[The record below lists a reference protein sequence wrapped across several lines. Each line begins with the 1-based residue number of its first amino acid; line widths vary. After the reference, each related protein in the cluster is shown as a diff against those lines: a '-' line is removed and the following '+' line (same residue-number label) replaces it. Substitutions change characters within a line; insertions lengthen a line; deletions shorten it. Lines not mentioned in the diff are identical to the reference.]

1 MSESLSHLTGSYAR
15 EPKNIQDRESADLT
29 PFDAKLPGNK
39 LMETEISVHPKH
51 RKKMKAHQVEVFKF
65 LCSNL
70 LADDPGGCILAH
82 APGSGKK
89 FMVISFIKS
98 FPAKNP
104 DGRPLVVMPKGILA
118 TWKKEFVTWQAE
130 DIPLIDFYSSK
141 ADKRSQQ
148 LDVLEQW
155 VKQRS
160 ILFLGYKQ
168 FSVTV
173 SDNVSNKVAA
183 DCKDVLLK
191 VPTLLILDDGHL
203 PINEEIE
210 IPKMRSHT
218 GTDSAFFDLVEYTLQ
233 NDEDLR
239 TRKAVIQNL
248 RSALYMHPKLKCF
261 LEKYPASGE
270 RGLAGDD
277 STGEKLLVFSQYIMP
292 LRLLERLS
300 AKIKGWSPGKE
311 LFIIKGGSNAGNRE
325 RCMERFNGSPDAKV
339 FFGSIKACGEGISLV
354 GASRIII
361 SDVHPKPPVTRQA
374 IGRAFRPGREKKWN
388 DYFGDQEFE
397 AKTVDVNECD
407 DVFFDSPGLREDLKV
422 LYKRQVLGEG
432 RKNHWYRFKQL
443 IFHLTHSSSFLES
456 SITNPHS
463 TWETNVES
471 GKHGEL
477 VEDAVDLI
485 TIKSA

>member
-1 MSESLSHLTGSYAR
+1 MKMEAETEASSSVPADSKSGSYAR

-29 PFDAKLPGNK
+29 PFGAKLPGNK

-51 RKKMKAHQVEVFKF
+51 REKLKAHQVEVF
-65 LCSNL
+65 N
-70 LADDPGGCILAH
+70 
-82 APGSGKK
+82 
-89 FMVISFIKS
+89 FIKS

-104 DGRPLVVMPKGILA
+104 DGRPLVLMPKGILA
-118 TWKKEFVTWQAE
+118 TWKKEFATWQVE

-155 VKQRS
+155 VKQWS

-173 SDNVSNKVAA
+173 YDNVSNKVAA

-203 PINEEIE
+203 PRNEEIE
-210 IPKMRSHT
+210 IPKMKSHT

-248 RSALYMHPKLKCF
+248 REMTCKVLHFYKGDFLDELPGLVDFTVVLNLSARQKNEVLRLRKLSKFKQTSVGSALYMHPKLKCF

-277 STGEKLLVFSQYIMP
+277 VKIDTVLDELGLEQNRSFFSIYWA
-292 LRLLERLS
+292 S
-300 AKIKGWSPGKE
+300 IKGWSPGKE
-311 LFIIKGGSNAGNRE
+311 LFIITDGSNAGNRE
-325 RCMERFNGSPDAKV
+325 RCMERFNDSPDAKV

-361 SDVHPKPPVTRQA
+361 SDVHPNPPVTRQA
-374 IGRAFRPGREKKWN
+374 IRRAFRP
-388 DYFGDQEFE
+388 DQEFE
-397 AKTVDVNECD
+397 AKTVDVNVCD
-407 DVFFDSPGLREDLKV
+407 DVFFESPGLREDLKV
-422 LYKRQVLGEG
+422 LYKR
-432 RKNHWYRFKQL
+432 
-443 IFHLTHSSSFLES
+443 
-456 SITNPHS
+456 
-463 TWETNVES
+463 
-471 GKHGEL
+471 
-477 VEDAVDLI
+477 
-485 TIKSA
+485 

>member
-1 MSESLSHLTGSYAR
+1 MVAASSWAEFGWREEGEPWGAPVKKKKRKAEEGGPVRRNNSNPGEATLVLSPRVPVIISKLCPASTPSLFNQKQTTTLKIVIESLDLLVSIPKTTDKDNLNLLRSYAR

-82 APGSGKK
+82 APGSGKT

-118 TWKKEFVTWQAE
+118 TWKKEFATWQAE

-203 PINEEIE
+203 PRNEEIE
-210 IPKMRSHT
+210 VFNILNLVRPKFLKFKTCREIVNRIMIRVQIPKMRSHT

-248 RSALYMHPKLKCF
+248 R
-261 LEKYPASGE
+261 
-270 RGLAGDD
+270 
-277 STGEKLLVFSQYIMP
+277 
-292 LRLLERLS
+292 
-300 AKIKGWSPGKE
+300 
-311 LFIIKGGSNAGNRE
+311 GSNAGN
-325 RCMERFNGSPDAKV
+325 MERFNGSPDAKV

-374 IGRAFRPGREKKWN
+374 IGRAFRPGREKKV
-388 DYFGDQEFE
+388 Y
-397 AKTVDVNECD
+397 AYRLVTS
-407 DVFFDSPGLREDLKV
+407 DSPEEQDCLSCCKKE
-422 LYKRQVLGEG
+422 
-432 RKNHWYRFKQL
+432 
-443 IFHLTHSSSFLES
+443 LTS
-456 SITNPHS
+456 
-463 TWETNVES
+463 
-471 GKHGEL
+471 
-477 VEDAVDLI
+477 
-485 TIKSA
+485 